1 MVDLS
6 PFEGRRVK
14 PKNVEEM
21 EEKMR
26 RYKRKAK
33 EYRARL
39 RVIEDQR
46 GKEVEVE
53 QLKERI

>member
-1 MVDLS
+1 MKL
-6 PFEGRRVK
+6 EG
-14 PKNVEEM
+14 KNIEEI

-39 RVIEDQR
+39 RVIED
-46 GKEVEVE
+46 
-53 QLKERI
+53 

>member
-1 MVDLS
+1 MY
-6 PFEGRRVK
+6 EGNSSLAVTPYERQRGGRLRYDEV
-14 PKNVEEM
+14 

-39 RVIEDQR
+39 RVIEREQGR
-46 GKEVEVE
+46 EREV
-53 QLKERI
+53 